1 MYIKEIHFSTEA
13 CTGPDG
19 ENLLIPKDECIGIM
33 IYDFHS
39 REFGFGFYWD
49 NFSDADLKRIN
60 DFISEKAN
68 TDTNSANIL

>member
-39 REFGFGFYWD
+39 REFGFGFAWD
-49 NFSDADLKRIN
+49 DISNADMKRIN
-60 DFISEKAN
+60 YFISYKAYM
-68 TDTNSANIL
+68 